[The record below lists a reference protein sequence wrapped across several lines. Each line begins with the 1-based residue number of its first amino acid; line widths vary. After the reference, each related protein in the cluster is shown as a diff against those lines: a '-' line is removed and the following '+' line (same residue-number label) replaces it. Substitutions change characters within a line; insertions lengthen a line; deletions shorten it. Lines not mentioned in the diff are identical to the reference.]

1 MSSRVKALYDFSGEP
16 NTSELT
22 IATGEVLIISRTDV
36 GEGWWEGTNS
46 AGKTGLFPAAYVE
59 VMPMGPPQVPV
70 PPPPMIQPVQVAP
83 QMAAAVAAPGAR
95 YDQTADD
102 YAEPGD
108 DWDDDWDDDG
118 DTYSEIGP
126 GGQTGGR
133 GGGGGGHQNSYQ
145 QQQQQHAQP
154 QHSLPATPGDDT
166 MSLASMNA
174 PVKSRSKMF
183 VKTDNYFMGIAQASV
198 PESERVTIV
207 AAESTGFMWKVDR
220 RPYTVVVDSPKKD
233 TKFRGLKSFI
243 AYKLTPS
250 FNNVAVFRRYKQFD
264 WLHERLAEKFSMIP
278 IPPLPDKQIS
288 GRYEQQFIEHRRVQ
302 LQEFIDWVCR
312 HPVLSY
318 CEVWMHF
325 LLCNDEKKWK
335 NGKRTAEKDP
345 LVGSMYCAAIFPP
358 EKQLLPSQVEG
369 PMDLCNTFVHSMGGA
384 VKTLSIISAEQ
395 TKTYQLQWRRD
406 FQRIGEGFSELAKA
420 LQVDETRATTSVSL
434 ANVVGQTA
442 GVYIGIGQLFEDQPK
457 NDWIPLSDRLHI
469 YKGVLTSFPYI
480 LAEHKNAVQHRRD
493 CEKQTSEQKMS
504 NAQLQEVIRR
514 TDTMSYGVMAE
525 MTHFREERDTH
536 LKATLREFISNQ
548 ITFYQ
553 DIIARLQV
561 AQHFFD

>member
-1 MSSRVKALYDFSGEP
+1 MSRVKALYDFSGEP

-22 IATGEVLIISRTDV
+22 ITTGEVLTITRTDV

-59 VMPMGPPQVPV
+59 VMPMGPPQQPV
-70 PPPPMIQPVQVAP
+70 PPPPPM
-83 QMAAAVAAPGAR
+83 GAR
-95 YDQTADD
+95 YDQTADE
-102 YAEPGD
+102 YAEAAD

-126 GGQTGGR
+126 GGVGGSAR
-133 GGGGGGHQNSYQ
+133 GNGGGGGGYQ
-145 QQQQQHAQP
+145 QQQQQQQHQQMASHHP
-154 QHSLPATPGDDT
+154 QYTLPSGPSEDT
-166 MSLASMNA
+166 MSLASTNA

-183 VKTDNYFMGIAQASV
+183 TKTDNYFMGIAQASV
-198 PESERVTIV
+198 NESERVLIV
-207 AAESTGFMWKVDR
+207 PAETTGFMWKTDKQ
-220 RPYTVVVDSPKKD
+220 PYTVTVDSPKKD

-250 FNNVAVFRRYKQFD
+250 FNNVEVFRRYKQFD

-302 LQEFIDWVCR
+302 LQEFIDWMCR
-312 HPVLSY
+312 HPVLSH
-318 CEVWMHF
+318 CDVWMHF
-325 LLCNDEKKWK
+325 LVCQDEKKWK
-335 NGKRTAEKDP
+335 MGKRAAEKDP

-358 EKQLLPSQVEG
+358 EKQLLSSQVDG
-369 PMDLCNTFVHSMGGA
+369 PMELCNSFVHSMGGA
-384 VKTLSIISAEQ
+384 VKTLSAICAEQ
-395 TKTYQLQWRRD
+395 QKAYQLQWRRD

-420 LQVDETRATTSVSL
+420 LEIDERRATTSVSL
-434 ANVVGQTA
+434 SNSVGQTA

-469 YKGVLTSFPYI
+469 YKGVLGSFPYI
-480 LAEHKNAVQHRRD
+480 LSEQKNAMQHRKD
-493 CEKQTSEQKMS
+493 CEKQTAEQKMS

-514 TDTMSYGVMAE
+514 TDVMSYAVMAE
-525 MTHFREERDTH
+525 MAHFRDERDTH

-553 DIIARLQV
+553 NIISRLQV

>member
-1 MSSRVKALYDFSGEP
+1 MSRVKALYDFSGEP

-22 IATGEVLIISRTDV
+22 IAAGDELSITRTDV

-59 VMPMGPPQVPV
+59 VLPMGPPKVAV
-70 PPPPMIQPVQVAP
+70 PPPPP
-83 QMAAAVAAPGAR
+83 R
-95 YDQTADD
+95 YDHTAEE
-102 YAEPGD
+102 YAEAGDEDWED
-108 DWDDDWDDDG
+108 DWDGEDDG
-118 DTYSEIGP
+118 ETYSEIGP
-126 GGQTGGR
+126 GGVVGAHAQTSR
-133 GGGGGGHQNSYQ
+133 GGGNSSSYQPQERQYQ
-145 QQQQQHAQP
+145 QQYG
-154 QHSLPATPGDDT
+154 LPATPASEDT
-166 MSLASMNA
+166 MSLASTNA

-183 VKTDNYFMGIAQASV
+183 QKTDNYFMGISQVAV
-198 PESERVTIV
+198 PESERVLIV
-207 AAESTGFMWKVDR
+207 PGESTGFVWKTDR
-220 RPYTVVVDSPKKD
+220 QPYSVVVDSPKKD

-250 FNNVAVFRRYKQFD
+250 FNNVEVFRRYKQFD
-264 WLHERLAEKFSMIP
+264 WLHERLVEKFSMIP

-302 LQEFIDWVCR
+302 LQEFIDWMCR
-312 HPVLSY
+312 HPVLSH
-318 CEVWMHF
+318 CDVWMHF
-325 LLCNDEKKWK
+325 LVCQDEKKWK
-335 NGKRTAEKDP
+335 SGKRAAEKDP

-358 EKQLLPSQVEG
+358 EKQLLSSQVDG
-369 PMDLCNTFVHSMGGA
+369 PMELCHTFIHSMGGA
-384 VKTLSIISAEQ
+384 VKTLSAVSAEQ
-395 TKTYQLQWRRD
+395 TKSYQLQWRRD

-420 LQVDETRATTSVSL
+420 LEVDERRMTSSSSL
-434 ANVVGQTA
+434 ANSVGQTA

-469 YKGVLTSFPYI
+469 YKGVLSSFPYI
-480 LAEHKNAVQHRRD
+480 VGEHKNAVQHRRD
-493 CEKQTSEQKMS
+493 CEKQTAEQKMS

-514 TDTMSYGVMAE
+514 TDVMSYAVMAE
-525 MTHFREERDTH
+525 MAHFRDERDTH

-553 DIIARLQV
+553 NIISRLQV

>member
-1 MSSRVKALYDFSGEP
+1 MSRVKALYDFSGEP

-22 IATGEVLIISRTDV
+22 ILAGDVLTITRTDV
-36 GEGWWEGTNS
+36 GEGWWEGCNS

-59 VMPMGPPQVPV
+59 VMPMGPPQQPV
-70 PPPPMIQPVQVAP
+70 PPPPP
-83 QMAAAVAAPGAR
+83 AAALANAPPTAR
-95 YDQTADD
+95 YDPTADED
-102 YAEPGD
+102 AEWD
-108 DWDDDWDDDG
+108 DDDWDDDG

-126 GGQTGGR
+126 GAGGARGGQGASNHQQHQQQHQQQSQYQQQYNLPAAP
-133 GGGGGGHQNSYQ
+133 GGGGAN
-145 QQQQQHAQP
+145 
-154 QHSLPATPGDDT
+154 DDT
-166 MSLASMNA
+166 MSLSSTNA

-183 VKTDNYFMGIAQASV
+183 TKTDNYFMGIAQAAV
-198 PESERVTIV
+198 PESERVLIV
-207 AAESTGFMWKVDR
+207 PGEQTGFVWKTDR
-220 RPYTVVVDSPKKD
+220 QPYTVVVDSPKKD

-250 FNNVAVFRRYKQFD
+250 FTNVAVFRRYKQFD

-288 GRYEQQFIEHRRVQ
+288 GRYEEQFIEHRRVQ
-302 LQEFIDWVCR
+302 LQEFVDWMCR
-312 HPVLSY
+312 HPVMSH
-318 CEVWMHF
+318 CDVWMHF
-325 LLCNDEKKWK
+325 LVCQDEKKWK
-335 NGKRTAEKDP
+335 MGKRTAEKDP
-345 LVGSMYCAAIFPP
+345 LLGSMYCAAIFPP
-358 EKQLLPSQVEG
+358 EKQLLSSQVDG
-369 PMDLCNTFVHSMGGA
+369 PMELCNSFIQSMGGA
-384 VKTLSIISAEQ
+384 VKTLSTVSAEQ
-395 TKTYQLQWRRD
+395 TKSYQLQWRRD

-420 LQVDETRATTSVSL
+420 LEVDERRATTSVSL
-434 ANVVGQTA
+434 SNSVGQTA

-480 LAEHKNAVQHRRD
+480 LGEQKNAVQHRRD
-493 CEKQTSEQKMS
+493 CEKQTAEQKMS

-514 TDTMSYGVMAE
+514 TDVMSYAVMAE
-525 MTHFREERDTH
+525 MTHFRDERDTH

-553 DIIARLQV
+553 NIISRLQV